1 MPRMEWVRAKGC
13 EGGHCVEVGT
23 EYGYIL
29 VRNSQIPLEII
40 RFTRDEWS
48 TFTKGVA
55 MGDFSV
61 IDLHGGT
68 D

>member
-1 MPRMEWVRAKGC
+1 MSGLDWRRAKEC
-13 EGGHCVEVGT
+13 EGGHCVEVAT

-29 VRNSQIPLEII
+29 VRNSFEPLEII
-40 RFTRDEWS
+40 RFTPAEWS
-48 TFTKGVA
+48 VFTNGVV

>member
-1 MPRMEWVRAKGC
+1 MAGLSWVRASGC
-13 EGGHCVEVGT
+13 EGGHCVEVAT
-23 EYGYIL
+23 EYDYIL

-40 RFTRDEWS
+40 RFTQTEWS
-48 TFTKGVA
+48 TFTKGVV